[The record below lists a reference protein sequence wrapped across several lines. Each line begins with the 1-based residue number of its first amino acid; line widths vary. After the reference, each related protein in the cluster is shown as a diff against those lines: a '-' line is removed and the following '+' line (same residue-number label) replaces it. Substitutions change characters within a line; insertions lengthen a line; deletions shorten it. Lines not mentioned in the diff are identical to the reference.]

1 MQQKF
6 PVKQLFFKD
15 ETKVACFALFE
26 FADRHLCNDNEVVN
40 NVMF

>member
-1 MQQKF
+1 MF

-15 ETKVACFALFE
+15 EINNFLACFALFE
-26 FADRHLCNDNEVVN
+26 FADRHLCYDNEEVI

>member
-1 MQQKF
+1 MF

-15 ETKVACFALFE
+15 EIKNFLACFALVE
-26 FADRHLCNDNEVVN
+26 FTHRHLCYDNEEVI